1 MKNDQNRENKTVKAG
16 EVTNK
21 MTGPNT
27 EDSVGLPSHSSILE
41 EICQEEN
48 IEIRWL
54 SNNWVAMLEKNDKK
68 RYVSGYKFG
77 LDSHAVGE
85 ILDDKFSL
93 YEVLREHGLPVIP
106 HRLLY
111 AESCR
116 EKFAAEKK
124 SREYILD
131 FIGEYSL
138 PIVIKPN
145 NGTGGEGIYRVGQL
159 EELDEVLEKVF
170 QRDFS
175 ASMCPFCQLRV
186 EYRVVWL
193 NGKSRLVYGK
203 YPQPSVDGKNWKFN
217 LKQGARAEKV
227 PEGALRERLVEL
239 AQRAATAVDLHFGSI
254 DIAELENGEL
264 VIMELNSGVMIKRY
278 LKQHPEDYGL
288 VKEIYADA
296 VREMFRK

>member
-1 MKNDQNRENKTVKAG
+1 MENDQNQENKTVKVS
-16 EVTNK
+16 EVVNK

-48 IEIRWL
+48 VKIRWL
-54 SNNWVAMLEKNDKK
+54 SNNWVAMLEKNGEK
-68 RYVSGYKFG
+68 RYVAGYKFG

-111 AESCR
+111 AENCR

-124 SREYILD
+124 SRAYIME
-131 FIGEYSL
+131 FIQEYSL

-145 NGTGGEGIYRVGQL
+145 DGTGGKGVYRIEQIA
-159 EELDEVLEKVF
+159 ELDAALEKVF
-170 QRDFS
+170 ERSFS
-175 ASMCPFCQLRV
+175 ASMCPFCQLRT

-193 NGKSRLVYGK
+193 KGEPRLVYSK
-203 YPQPSVDGKNWKFN
+203 HPQPSADGKNWKFN

-227 PEGALRERLVEL
+227 PEGALKERLARL
-239 AQRAATAVDLHFGSI
+239 ARRAAATVDLQFGSI
-254 DIAELENGEL
+254 DIAELETGEL

-278 LKQHPEDYGL
+278 LKQHPEDYDL
-288 VKEIYADA
+288 VKGIYADA